1 MMSNFKLVGDVGGFP
16 EYLPKQQR
24 GFDLA
29 MERIKSVYES
39 FGYTPLETAGV
50 ERVETLIS
58 KGISAK
64 EVYGLRRLNAEDGD
78 DGAKDVAL
86 RFDLTV
92 PMARYVSQNWGELV
106 FPFRRY
112 QTQPVWRG
120 ERPQNGRYRQ
130 FYQCDVDIIGDGAL
144 SLSADAEVLAVAV
157 TALDKLEVGGF
168 TLRVNNRKLLE
179 GIIRWSGATDGAAA
193 MKLIDDAE
201 KVGWEKTEKLLQEK
215 AGIDAN
221 KAAKLVAVLRETDAL
236 AAVPANELDEAGKV
250 GFDELKSVLEMAK
263 GMLPPALQNVLK
275 ADLSIARGLDYYTG
289 TVVETRLHAAPEL
302 GSICSGGRYENLT
315 ASLGKKVLPGVGL
328 SIGLSRLLAWLLSQ
342 EPYAS
347 LGATPARVFI
357 ACQDE
362 ALRGY
367 YSEVARTLR
376 GAGWSVEQHT
386 GGQAL
391 GTQLK
396 NADKRGIEWAV
407 LANADDAAAG
417 KLQVKNLYSGEQQT
431 IDKNDILSFFEKCT
445 KN

>member
-1 MMSNFKLVGDVGGFP
+1 MSSFKLVGDVGGFP
-16 EYLPKQQR
+16 EYLPRQQR

-29 MERIKSVYES
+29 MQRIKAVYES

-50 ERVETLIS
+50 ERIETLVS

-120 ERPQNGRYRQ
+120 ERPQSGRYRQ
-130 FYQCDVDIIGDGAL
+130 FYQCDVDIIGDGTL
-144 SLSADAEVLAVAV
+144 PLSADAEVLAVAV
-157 TALDKLEVGGF
+157 TALDKLGVGGF

-179 GIIRWSGATDGAAA
+179 GIIRWSGATDGAVAI
-193 MKLIDDAE
+193 KLIDDAE
-201 KVGWEKTEKLLQEK
+201 KVGWEKTQMLLQEK
-215 AGIDAN
+215 AGTAAD
-221 KAAKLVAVLRETDAL
+221 KAKKLCAVLRAEE
-236 AAVPANELDEAGKV
+236 AVPSAELDEEGRI
-250 GFDELKSVLEMAK
+250 GFEELQTVLALTRD
-263 GMLPPALQNVLK
+263 MLPEALHPALA

-328 SIGLSRLLAWLLSQ
+328 SIGLSRLMSWLLGQ
-342 EPYAS
+342 ADYAA
-347 LGATPARVFI
+347 LGATPATVFV

-367 YSEVARTLR
+367 YSEIARMLR
-376 GAGWSVEQHT
+376 DAGISVEQHT
-386 GGQAL
+386 GEQKL
-391 GTQLK
+391 GTQMK
-396 NADKRGIEWAV
+396 NADKRGIAWGI
-407 LANADDAAAG
+407 LANAEDAEARQV
-417 KLQVKNLYSGEQQT
+417 QVKNLQTGEQQA
-431 IDKNDILSFFEKCT
+431 IVLHDILSFFENCT